1 MSKFTKKNKEH
12 LDSMVIGQGHT
23 IMAGY
28 IPEAV
33 GAQTFSENYY
43 KWKNPTPDSIAQF
56 GFWGGDIDYNTY
68 YPNLDKSELTPKDEE
83 FIEPMFRLLSETIV
97 SKNWNPTDFGQNG
110 VLKASMKMLLGQT
123 VNCDHETNIGNAIGA
138 VSQVMWQESYKEGSF
153 TIPAGINGI
162 LKIDGKA
169 NPRIARGILMEPP
182 SIHSNSVTV
191 QFKWDKSHPQMED
204 NEFYQKLGTYDSK
217 GVMVRRIVTEIVRYL
232 ETSLVSHGADSFAQK
247 IGSDGKI
254 INPTFAKRT
263 WASYEEYRDDKS
275 KQYFFTDYK
284 SDLTSYQE
292 KGDTQGSFNDN
303 DAKDNQSNEK
313 NSMNELQKFLESLF
327 GDNLLTLEE
336 GKEMNQETVVACIQ
350 SLVSSRNELQTSVD
364 NLTTEK
370 NSLTE
375 QVTNLNAEVANLKEM
390 ATVGKNYIASLRE
403 DAVATYKKLMGD
415 NADETIV
422 TMLNA
427 ETTGITTLVSLT
439 KDYQARLEEKF
450 PLTCSKCGSKDVNR
464 ASSVTEDDTQGKK
477 ITDGADTT
485 KNSELPST
493 KNVID
498 NLYRNKIK

>member
-33 GAQTFSENYY
+33 GAKAFSENYY

-138 VSQVMWQESYKEGSF
+138 VSQVMWQESYKDGSF

-284 SDLTSYQE
+284 SDLSSFQE
-292 KGDTQGSFNDN
+292 NDTRDSFNDN
-303 DAKDNQSNEK
+303 DAKDNHSNE
-313 NSMNELQKFLESLF
+313 NNMNELEKFLESLF
-327 GDNLLTLEE
+327 GDNMLTLEE

-350 SLVSSRNELQTSVD
+350 NLVSSRNTLQTSVD

-370 NSLTE
+370 TSLTE
-375 QVTNLNAEVANLKEM
+375 QISNLNAEVANLKEM
-390 ATVGKNYIASLRE
+390 ATVGKNHIASLRE
-403 DAVATYKKLMGD
+403 SAVETYKKLMGE

-464 ASSVTEDDTQGKK
+464 ASSIAEDDTEGK
-477 ITDGADTT
+477 TGTEDTT
-485 KNSELPST
+485 QNQEPSST
-493 KNVID
+493 SSVLD
-498 NLYRNKIK
+498 GLYKKKLK

>member
-33 GAQTFSENYY
+33 GAKAFSENYY
-43 KWKNPTPDSIAQF
+43 KWKNPTPDTIAQF

-138 VSQVMWQESYKEGSF
+138 VSQVMWQESYKDGHF

-217 GVMVRRIVTEIVRYL
+217 GVMVRRMVTEIVRYL

-284 SDLTSYQE
+284 SDLSSFQE
-292 KGDTQGSFNDN
+292 NDTRDSFNDN
-303 DAKDNQSNEK
+303 DAKDNHSNE
-313 NSMNELQKFLESLF
+313 NNMNEFEKFLESLF
-327 GDNLLTLEE
+327 GDNMLTLEE

-350 SLVSSRNELQTSVD
+350 NLVSSRNTLQTSVD

-370 NSLTE
+370 TSLTE
-375 QVTNLNAEVANLKEM
+375 RISNLNAEVANLKEM
-390 ATVGKNYIASLRE
+390 ATVGKNHIASLRE
-403 DAVATYKKLMGD
+403 SAVETYKKLMGE

-464 ASSVTEDDTQGKK
+464 ASSIAEDDTEGK
-477 ITDGADTT
+477 TGTEDTT
-485 KNSELPST
+485 QNQEPSST
-493 KNVID
+493 SSVLD
-498 NLYRNKIK
+498 GLYKKKLK

>member
-138 VSQVMWQESYKEGSF
+138 VSQVMWQESYKDGSF

-284 SDLTSYQE
+284 SDLTSYRE
-292 KGDTQGSFNDN
+292 KDDTQGSFNDN

-390 ATVGKNYIASLRE
+390 ATVGKNHIASLRE

-464 ASSVTEDDTQGKK
+464 ASSVSEDDTQGK
-477 ITDGADTT
+477 TGTEDTT
-485 KNSELPST
+485 QNQEPSST
-493 KNVID
+493 GSVLD
-498 NLYRNKIK
+498 SLYKKKIK

>member
-33 GAQTFSENYY
+33 GAKAFSENYY

-138 VSQVMWQESYKEGSF
+138 VSQVMWQESYKDGHF

-217 GVMVRRIVTEIVRYL
+217 GVMVRRMVTEIVRYL

-284 SDLTSYQE
+284 SDLSSFQE
-292 KGDTQGSFNDN
+292 NDTRDSFNDN
-303 DAKDNQSNEK
+303 DAKDNHSNE
-313 NSMNELQKFLESLF
+313 NNMNELEKFLESLF
-327 GDNLLTLEE
+327 GDNMLTLEE

-350 SLVSSRNELQTSVD
+350 NLVSSRNTLQTSVD

-370 NSLTE
+370 TSLTE
-375 QVTNLNAEVANLKEM
+375 QISNLNAEVANLKEM
-390 ATVGKNYIASLRE
+390 ATVGKNHIASLRE
-403 DAVATYKKLMGD
+403 SAVETYKKLMGE

-464 ASSVTEDDTQGKK
+464 ASSVAEDDTEGK
-477 ITDGADTT
+477 TGTEDTT
-485 KNSELPST
+485 QNQEPSST
-493 KNVID
+493 SSVLD
-498 NLYRNKIK
+498 GLYKKKLK

>member
-28 IPEAV
+28 IPEVV
-33 GAQTFSENYY
+33 GAKAFSENYY

-138 VSQVMWQESYKEGSF
+138 VSQVMWQESYKDGHF

-217 GVMVRRIVTEIVRYL
+217 GVMVRRMVTEIVRYL

-284 SDLTSYQE
+284 SDLSSFQE
-292 KGDTQGSFNDN
+292 NDTRDSFNDN
-303 DAKDNQSNEK
+303 DAKDNHSNE
-313 NSMNELQKFLESLF
+313 NNMNELEKFLESLF
-327 GDNLLTLEE
+327 GDNMLTLEE

-350 SLVSSRNELQTSVD
+350 NLVSSRNTLQTSVD

-370 NSLTE
+370 TSLTE
-375 QVTNLNAEVANLKEM
+375 QISNLNAEVANLKEM
-390 ATVGKNYIASLRE
+390 ATVGKNHIASLRE
-403 DAVATYKKLMGD
+403 SAVETYKKLMGE

-464 ASSVTEDDTQGKK
+464 ASSIAEDDTEGK
-477 ITDGADTT
+477 TGTEDTT
-485 KNSELPST
+485 QNQEPSST
-493 KNVID
+493 SSVLD
-498 NLYRNKIK
+498 GLYKKKLK